1 MFVFTIIFI
10 SVAVIGVAA
19 VAILIAVYAAQ
30 KDIIMKHG
38 VNTLATPVRVAKVIQ
53 TDDSRPFT
61 YQAVFKYQVNGQWL
75 EVRSNPLT
83 SAQQAQQLLGTKN
96 LSVRYLP
103 QKPQY
108 ALVVKNDGQTL

>member
-1 MFVFTIIFI
+1 MFAAMIIFI
-10 SVAVIGVAA
+10 SVTMIGVAA
-19 VAILIAVYAAQ
+19 IVVLFIVHAAQ

-38 VNTLATPVRVAKVIQ
+38 VNTLAIPVRVAKIIQ
-53 TDDSRPFT
+53 TNDSLPFA

-75 EVRSNPLT
+75 EVRSDPYT
-83 SAQQAQQLLGTKN
+83 SAEQAQRFLSEKG

-108 ALVVKNDGQTL
+108 ALVTKLTAQS

>member
-1 MFVFTIIFI
+1 MFAVIIIFI
-10 SVAVIGVAA
+10 SVSMIGVAA
-19 VAILIAVYAAQ
+19 IVALLVVHAAR

-38 VNTLATPVRVAKVIQ
+38 VNTLAIPVRVAKIIQ

-75 EVRSNPLT
+75 EVRSDPYT
-83 SAQQAQQLLGTKN
+83 SAEQAQRFLSEHG

-108 ALVVKNDGQTL
+108 ALVTKLTEQL